1 MPRPFKVQ
9 YQSKAWAK
17 SDRKHFDEDVNC
29 GIVEDMA
36 NDRKGNT
43 NEACDEE
50 DAIGDKLHW
59 HWLQCTHW
67 VPPA

>member
-36 NDRKGNT
+36 NDRNGNI

-59 HWLQCTHW
+59 H
-67 VPPA
+67 